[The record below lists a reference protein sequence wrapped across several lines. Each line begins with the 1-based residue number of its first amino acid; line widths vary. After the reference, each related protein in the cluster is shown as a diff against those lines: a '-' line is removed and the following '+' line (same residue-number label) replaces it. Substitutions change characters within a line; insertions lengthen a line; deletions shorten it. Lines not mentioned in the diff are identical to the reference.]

1 MHGGISQKITNL
13 EALRKTKKPENIPDD
28 GLLCDLM
35 WADPEKGQRD
45 NYEFNSSRGVG
56 VTFNEKAVEDVCNKL
71 DIDLISRAH
80 QVVED
85 GYEFFANRRLVT
97 IFSAPGYMGD
107 FDNDGAMMDVD
118 ETLMCKFI
126 KVKCENKKQNFN
138 RMKTMSGPWG
148 NGRGRGRGGLKGG
161 NGYY

>member
-1 MHGGISQKITNL
+1 L
-13 EALRKTKKPENIPDD
+13 ESLKKTKKPENIPDD

-35 WADPEKGQRD
+35 WSDPEKNQRD
-45 NYEFNSSRGVG
+45 TYEFNSSRGVG
-56 VTFNEKAVEDVCNKL
+56 VTFNEKAVEDCCNKL
-71 DIDLISRAH
+71 DIDLISRSH

-85 GYEFFANRRLVT
+85 GYEFFAERRLVT

-126 KVKCENKKQNFN
+126 KVKCENKKPANGLQK
-138 RMKTMSGPWG
+138 KTTMGG
-148 NGRGRGRGGLKGG
+148 GFGRGGLGAGRGRGRGRGGYGG
-161 NGYY
+161 Y

>member
-1 MHGGISQKITNL
+1 MHGGISQKITSL
-13 EALRKTKKPENIPDD
+13 DSLKKIKKPENIPDD

-35 WADPEKGQRD
+35 WADPEKNQRD

-56 VTFNEKAVEDVCNKL
+56 VTFNEKAVDDVCNKL

-126 KVKCENKKQNFN
+126 KVKCENKKPNGFQKRN
-138 RMKTMSGPWG
+138 TMGAWG
-148 NGRGRGRGGLKGG
+148 
-161 NGYY
+161 